1 MDAAYSYQLLRARE
15 VNQRVRWAR
24 LLETRV
30 RQDLDLLTPWLS
42 AHGFLLL
49 HIPRFSGSPARLHSE
64 ICPPDRGPTIS
75 IRNRHRLGHERP
87 CPIAARRHFLRNQS
101 RKRKTGAHG
110 VNVKPRCSQRSAET
124 FAFRA
129 DLRFAVRFAHA
140 IDPRDQDSKRPAL
153 RGCGAGLP
161 YRVRDSNPRDPRGST
176 SVSRRR
182 LQPLMPTLRYAI

>member
-87 CPIAARRHFLRNQS
+87 CPIAARRHPTSTLVPQKSIAKKKDGCPWRKCQTALQS
-101 RKRKTGAHG
+101 K
-110 VNVKPRCSQRSAET
+110 VC
-124 FAFRA
+124 
-129 DLRFAVRFAHA
+129 
-140 IDPRDQDSKRPAL
+140 
-153 RGCGAGLP
+153 
-161 YRVRDSNPRDPRGST
+161 
-176 SVSRRR
+176 
-182 LQPLMPTLRYAI
+182 